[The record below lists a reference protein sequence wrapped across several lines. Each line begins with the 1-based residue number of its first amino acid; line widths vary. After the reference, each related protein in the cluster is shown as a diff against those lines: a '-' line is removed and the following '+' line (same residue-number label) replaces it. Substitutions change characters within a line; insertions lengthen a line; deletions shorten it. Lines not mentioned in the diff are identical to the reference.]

1 MLYCVLLDKS
11 LLFLF
16 WYKLCWTKLIL
27 FGYDPCRLERVF
39 SRKSRAQHKRDSK
52 KDDESSSETEQDNF
66 YVERIRLENMELR
79 FCVESLIC
87 SLMDWQS

>member
-1 MLYCVLLDKS
+1 MLYCILLDKS

-39 SRKSRAQHKRDSK
+39 SRKPRAQHKRDSK